1 MKKVCLAFWNGN
13 LQYLVPQSLIRKNYG
28 PKRNNRLDNS
38 LNLTQYSM
46 INRAVLILSTKW
58 GAAS

>member
-13 LQYLVPQSLIRKNYG
+13 LPYLVPKSQIRKNYG
-28 PKRNNRLDNS
+28 TKRNNRLNYS
-38 LNLTQYSM
+38 LNLIQYSM